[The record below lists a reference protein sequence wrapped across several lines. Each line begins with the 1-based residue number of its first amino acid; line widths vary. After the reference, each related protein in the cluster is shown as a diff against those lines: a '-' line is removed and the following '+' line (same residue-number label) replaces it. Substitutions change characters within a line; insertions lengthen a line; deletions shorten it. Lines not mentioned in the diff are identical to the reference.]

1 VIKAVREANLTIG
14 VTIFGGDSLM
24 DGTVPALIG
33 AAAAAGV
40 RGSEVA
46 PGSPEFQA
54 AFQEF
59 TAGRNI
65 SFVAKA
71 AHAYDA
77 AVALMEAFARA
88 EEPKTGPQI
97 AAALSKVKFAGE
109 SGPIEFDE
117 SGDLKFDQ
125 SNSTAYYTI
134 LEYFPDGSMGP
145 EAKESWRP

>member
-1 VIKAVREANLTIG
+1 
-14 VTIFGGDSLM
+14 M

-40 RGSEVA
+40 RGSEVS

-54 AFQEF
+54 AFKEF
-59 TAGRNI
+59 TAGNNV
-65 SFVAKA
+65 SYVAKA

-77 AVALMEAFARA
+77 AVALMEAFRLAK
-88 EEPKTGPQI
+88 EPKAGPDI
-97 AAALSKVKFAGE
+97 AAALSGVRFPGK
-109 SGPIEFDE
+109 SGPIAFDEAGDLEFDPR
-117 SGDLKFDQ
+117 
-125 SNSTAYYTI
+125 SNGTDYYTI